1 AAGEKVYTG
10 IGGCT
15 TCHGL
20 GERGPNLLTDEK
32 GQGTIGARCG
42 KREPGKTCKQYL
54 YESLDNP
61 TAYVVSGYQPI
72 MPVMTKQL
80 SPAQVWSVIAFLES
94 QGGTVDVTA
103 SDIPSTATTSAT
115 STTATGG
122 AGAAGGAAFAGGSID
137 PKAIIQ
143 AAGCLACHKLEGQGQ
158 VIAPDLTHV
167 GVRRDAESIRNKN
180 LDPAPSVTKGYEKL
194 AGIMPKSLGI
204 TMTATQLRALV
215 LAGVTALVGIVAY
228 GQVTTS
234 VAAPPNLRSIH
245 PAPPAEITFRGKT
258 ITLTGLE
265 NPLRQHPESLPA
277 YLTEGKHVYYRN
289 CLPC

>member
-1 AAGEKVYTG
+1 MWATNAKIVGIVLGTLALYTLIANKIPQVQSEVPQALTLGANVTPEQLVAAGEKVYTG

-20 GERGPNLLTDEK
+20 GERAPNLLTDEK

-115 STTATGG
+115 STTSTGG
-122 AGAAGGAAFAGGSID
+122 AGPAGCAAFAGGSTG

-167 GVRRDAESIRNKN
+167 GSRRTADSIRKKI
-180 LDPAPSVTKGYEKL
+180 LDPTSSIAKGYEKL
-194 AGIMPKSLGI
+194 AGIMPKTFGA
-204 TMTATQLRALV
+204 MMNAAQLEALV
-215 LAGVTALVGIVAY
+215 QYLAA
-228 GQVTTS
+228 
-234 VAAPPNLRSIH
+234 H
-245 PAPPAEITFRGKT
+245 K
-258 ITLTGLE
+258 
-265 NPLRQHPESLPA
+265 
-277 YLTEGKHVYYRN
+277 
-289 CLPC
+289 